1 MNDRPTDP
9 DRPSPEA
16 LLRAA
21 AQEGKGRLKI
31 FLGAAPGVG
40 KTWEMLTEGR
50 QRRES
55 GVDVVVGVVETH
67 GRRETEALVHGH
79 EIIPRRTVDHAG
91 HSLGEM
97 DIDAILARHPQ
108 LALVDE
114 LAHTNAPGSRHP
126 KRYQDVEELLDA
138 GIDVYSTL
146 NIQHVESLNDVV
158 ASFTRVRVRETVPDS
173 ILELA
178 EIEVVDIPPDEL
190 IERLKDG
197 KVYVPHEATR
207 ALGHFFSKT
216 NLTALREL
224 ALRRAA
230 QAVDAQMLEH
240 VRANALAGNFA
251 IGERIVVAISEQPH
265 AAGLVRAGKRMADA
279 LRAPWT
285 AVHIETQRDQTLTDT
300 ERHQLAETLA
310 LASRLGASTASI
322 PAASVVEGLSG
333 YARDARATQIVIGK
347 STRSWWFEARHGS
360 VVDRLVRTVGQVA
373 VHVLPSDNQTP
384 SASGRKPERERRRS
398 NWGAPQHYLWS
409 LLMVVAMTVLGR
421 ALLEAINL
429 GNIALLYL
437 VPVMFAAASFSLRAG
452 LFAGVAS
459 SLAYNFFFLPP
470 TGTLTVSNPEN
481 VISILVLLGVAI
493 VTSQFAARVRA
504 QADLAGS
511 SARQNAALA
520 GFSRQLTTATTRD
533 ELMQAI
539 CSEVARL
546 LNVRAVLLQP
556 SPNGPQLS
564 AAWPPEDRLDQIEL
578 AAAQWAIDNEQPAG
592 RGSATLTASDWL
604 FHPLGASLASGRGV
618 LGVLGISRENAGN
631 PLRSDEVPLL
641 MSLIDQASIAF
652 DRMAL
657 EEENLKTQAV
667 GERDRLRSAL
677 LSSVSHDL
685 RTPLTTILSAA
696 KEMRRHPS
704 EELVETIDAEAQR
717 LNRFVANLLDMAR
730 VEAGA
735 LPMRPEATDLFDAV
749 AGAVQDTRTALQD
762 RRIDLEIAPDIPLVR
777 LDPVLLH
784 HCLINLLDNAG
795 RYGDPGTPILV
806 RCTRAYDAL
815 LLSVI
820 DQGPGIP
827 PGQEK
832 RVFETFTRLE
842 GSDRARHGTG
852 LGLAIVKGFAEAM
865 GLAVEASNK
874 AGVAEDTRGA
884 CFTIRIPEALII
896 RHPDNED
903 MA

>member
-1 MNDRPTDP
+1 VNDLTDS
-9 DRPSPEA
+9 DRPSPVA

-21 AQEGKGRLKI
+21 AQEGRGRLKI

-40 KTWEMLTEGR
+40 KTWEMLTQGH
-50 QRRES
+50 RRSEA
-55 GVDVVVGVVETH
+55 GTDVVVGVVETH

-79 EIIPRRTVDHAG
+79 EVIARRDVDHMG

-97 DIDAILARHPQ
+97 DIDAILARDPT

-173 ILELA
+173 ILENA

-190 IERLKDG
+190 IERLRDG
-197 KVYVPHEATR
+197 KVYIPQEATR
-207 ALGHFFSKT
+207 ALGHFFSKS

-224 ALRRAA
+224 ALRRVA

-240 VRANALAGNFA
+240 VRAHALAGSFA
-251 IGERIVVAISEQPH
+251 VGERILVAVSEQHH

-285 AVHIETQRDQTLTDT
+285 AVHIETQRDRLFTDT
-300 ERHQLAETLA
+300 ERRQLADTLA

-322 PAASVVEGLSG
+322 PATGVVDGLSRFAG
-333 YARDARATQIVIGK
+333 DARATQIIIGK
-347 STRSWWFEARHGS
+347 ASRSWWFEMRHGS
-360 VVDRLVRTVGQVA
+360 VVDALVRTIGQVA
-373 VHVLPSDNQTP
+373 IHVLPTSE
-384 SASGRKPERERRRS
+384 AEKPERSRPRQGS
-398 NWGAPQHYLWS
+398 GWGSPAQYLWS
-409 LLMVVAMTVLGR
+409 LLAVAGITGASL
-421 ALLEAINL
+421 LLEQAITL

-452 LFAGVAS
+452 LFAGLAS

-481 VISILVLLGVAI
+481 VVSIFVLLGVAI

-520 GFSRQLTTATTRD
+520 SFSRQLTASTTSKD
-533 ELMQAI
+533 LQQAI
-539 CSEVARL
+539 CAEVARL
-546 LNVRAVLLQP
+546 LDVRAVLLLP
-556 SPNGPQLS
+556 SPSGPELS
-564 AAWPPEDRLDQIEL
+564 AAFPPEDRMEQIEL
-578 AAAQWAIDNEQPAG
+578 AAAQWSIDNEQPAG
-592 RGSATLTASDWL
+592 RGSSTLTASDWL
-604 FHPLGASLASGRGV
+604 FHPLRTSRGV
-618 LGVLGISRENAGN
+618 LAVLGIARGDNSD
-631 PLRSDEVPLL
+631 PLRSDAVPLL
-641 MSLIDQASIAF
+641 MSLLDQATIAF

-657 EEENLKTQAV
+657 EEANLKAQAV

-685 RTPLTTILSAA
+685 RTPLTTILTATQ
-696 KEMRRHPS
+696 EMKRHPS
-704 EELVETIDAEAQR
+704 KDLIETIEGEAQR

-735 LPMRPEATDLFDAV
+735 LPMKVEAIDLFDAV
-749 AGAVQDTRTALQD
+749 AGAAHDTRGALAD
-762 RRIDLEIAPDIPLVR
+762 HAIELDIAPDIPLVR

-795 RYGDPGTPILV
+795 RYADPGTPIIV
-806 RCTRAYDAL
+806 RCRRTSDAMR
-815 LLSVI
+815 LSVI

-827 PGQEK
+827 PGQER

-842 GSDRARHGTG
+842 GSDRVRHGTG

-865 GLAVEASNK
+865 GLTVEASNND
-874 AGVAEDTRGA
+874 EPHGA
-884 CFTIRIPEALII
+884 CFTIRIPEHLII
-896 RHPDNED
+896 TSVDQEN
-903 MA
+903 ML